1 MAEFACVDDRGRLW
15 SVRDLLS
22 PEQCEDILQVDW
34 LNMPWNRAPQ
44 QAHWRRRTIA
54 WDHPVSQ
61 RLSTVINSY
70 LPQINHALHT
80 DFSRAF
86 GNFWLDEP
94 GFDVAMHTD
103 GHLPAVMQLYWHQP
117 GTDYGTGFY
126 RYRTRSSLLHQFR
139 SEPNTG
145 YIMLNHLDDDGSQPL
160 QWHGMF
166 NPVPLNMYRVSSYW
180 YFE

>member
-1 MAEFACVDDRGRLW
+1 
-15 SVRDLLS
+15 
-22 PEQCEDILQVDW
+22 
-34 LNMPWNRAPQ
+34 
-44 QAHWRRRTIA
+44 
-54 WDHPVSQ
+54 
-61 RLSTVINSY
+61 VINSY